1 MFTVIY
7 NQHFLNNYLTKV
19 KIINDLKIPNSNNYK
34 HKFILN
40 RIYTLMWCFIYI
52 FSSKTIFSYN
62 LTNTIYLQKGK

>member
-40 RIYTLMWCFIYI
+40 RIYTLM
-52 FSSKTIFSYN
+52 
-62 LTNTIYLQKGK
+62 